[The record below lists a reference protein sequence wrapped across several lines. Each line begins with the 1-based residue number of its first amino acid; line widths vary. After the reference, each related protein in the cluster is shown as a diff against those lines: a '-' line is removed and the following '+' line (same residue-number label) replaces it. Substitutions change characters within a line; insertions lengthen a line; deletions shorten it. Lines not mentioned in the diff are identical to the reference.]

1 MAIVSRF
8 APLVILWLIFREKP
22 LCRRAENFQ
31 AVFFAVLIEF
41 TAYVV
46 VFLHITIDIVFI
58 FVIHFGK
65 TNNFGNKTTRAKI
78 FVKYY

>member
-8 APLVILWLIFREKP
+8 ASLVILWLMLREKS

-31 AVFFAVLIEF
+31 AAFFAVFTDF

-58 FVIHFGK
+58 FVIYFGK
-65 TNNFGNKTTRAKI
+65 TNNFGNKTAQAKI